1 MHITKF
7 FAAFLA
13 LAGGFYT
20 SSADVPKV
28 NKAGLQELLN
38 ADNLF
43 MTKFYAPWCG
53 HCNALAPEY
62 ELAAEELEK
71 DNISMVEVDCTEETD
86 LCNEY
91 NIRGYPTLTVFK
103 NGDVSSQYS
112 GPRRHD
118 ALVKY
123 MKKQL
128 QPVVQSVSKDNI
140 DTFTESSED
149 LAVVGFFDDE
159 KLNATYTDVAES
171 LKDAF
176 AFASS
181 SDKDFAKSLGVPFPG
196 LVAFTKDPAQDSNKI
211 VYKGQWQKGDIGDFL
226 GFSSI
231 PLLDELNQM
240 TFMRY
245 HSSGLPL
252 GIIFY
257 NSTESRDELYN
268 VFQPLAKQYQD
279 TVRFAFLDALRYG
292 AVAKQMNVESNWP
305 AFVITH
311 LDKFLKFPYPNSDLT
326 SKNMAKFVKE
336 YTDGKLQ
343 PKIKSQPVPESQ
355 GDLTVVVAD
364 NYNQVVLDSTKDVLV
379 EFYAPWCGHCKNLA
393 PTYESLAEKYA
404 DNKNV
409 VVAKVDA
416 TENDLDVSIS
426 GFPTIM
432 LFKANDKENPLF
444 YEGDR
449 SLEDMSSFIE
459 KHSSFKST
467 SEDETEDASET
478 KQTEEDTSKESEKEE
493 EAYNEL

>member
-28 NKAGLQELLN
+28 NKAGLQELLS
-38 ADNLF
+38 ADALF

-53 HCNALAPEY
+53 HCKALAPEY
-62 ELAAEELEK
+62 ESAAEELEK
-71 DNISMVEVDCTEETD
+71 DNISMIEVDCTEEAD

-103 NGDVSSQYS
+103 NGDVSNQYS

-128 QPVVQSVSKDNI
+128 QPVVQSVTKDNVE
-140 DTFTESSED
+140 TFTETSED
-149 LAVVGFFDDE
+149 LAVIAFFDDE
-159 KLNATYTDVAES
+159 KHNATYTDVADNLQDS
-171 LKDAF
+171 F
-176 AFASS
+176 AFAAS
-181 SDKDFAKSLGVPFPG
+181 SDKNLAKSLEVPFPG
-196 LVAFTKDPAQDSNKI
+196 IVAFTKDPAQDTNKI
-211 VYKGQWQKGDIGDFL
+211 VYEGQWQKGDIADFL

-240 TFMRY
+240 TFQRY

-268 VFQPLAKQYQD
+268 VFQPIAKQYQD

-292 AVAKQMNVESNWP
+292 AVAKQMNIESNWP

-311 LDKFLKFPYPNSDLT
+311 LDKFLKFPYPTSDLT
-326 SKNMAKFVKE
+326 SKNMDKFVKE
-336 YTDGKLQ
+336 YSDGKLQ

-364 NYNQVVLDSTKDVLV
+364 NYNQVVMDSTKDVLV

-393 PTYESLAEKYA
+393 PTFESLAEEYA

-432 LFKANDKENPLF
+432 LFKANDKKNPLF
-444 YEGDR
+444 YEGNR
-449 SLEDMSSFIE
+449 SLDDLLSFIE

-467 SEDETEDASET
+467 SETKAEDANET
-478 KQTEEDTSKESEKEE
+478 KETSKGSGEE